1 MKIGH
6 SDAFSGKLVYMRRF
20 NDGIAVTAQ
29 VAKAKVVGE
38 KDNDI
43 GLVTFWRFSNFFG
56 VVLTTQQKTNKY
68 NGCNFVQLISLHSV

>member
-6 SDAFSGKLVYMRRF
+6 SYTFSSKLVYMRRF
-20 NDGIAVTAQ
+20 NDGVAVTAQ

-43 GLVTFWRFSNFFG
+43 GLVTFWRFDNFFA
-56 VVLTTQQKTNKY
+56 VILTTQQKTNKE
-68 NGCNFVQLISLHSV
+68 NGDNFVQLISVHVV